1 MGTVVVQEWV
11 CMMARRKGEKTG
23 FSCCD
28 HPGHGEVSGRVG
40 AGSLRSGKDV
50 RRLGVVCVAG
60 IMFYLVAMGCGYHR
74 AGTNNPQ
81 LDGISSI
88 AIPYFKN
95 KTFEPEAER
104 IFTHAFV
111 NEFIKSRRLQV
122 VSEPEA
128 DLVLRGTL
136 KKIIEDT
143 IAYNRDDKALEYRMD
158 VVLDIQLERRV
169 TGEVLWK
176 RKNMRHSEEF
186 PVGVDIVLS
195 EAAKRA
201 ALERLA
207 ADLAE
212 RIHDSIIQGF

>member
-1 MGTVVVQEWV
+1 MLVK
-11 CMMARRKGEKTG
+11 RKREKNNSWYCG
-23 FSCCD
+23 R
-28 HPGHGEVSGRVG
+28 SGRGG
-40 AGSLRSGKDV
+40 AQRQV
-50 RRLGVVCVAG
+50 GVVLVCSEKNAQKLMLACVIN
-60 IMFYLVAMGCGYHR
+60 IMFCVMVGGCGYHR

-81 LDGISSI
+81 LAGVSTIG
-88 AIPYFKN
+88 IPYFKN
-95 KTFEPEAER
+95 KTFESEAER

-122 VSEPEA
+122 VSESEA

-136 KKIIEDT
+136 KKLVEDT

-158 VVLDIQLERRV
+158 VVMDIQLERRA

-186 PVGVDIVLS
+186 PVGDDIVLS